1 MTDFDK
7 VTCFSKSD
15 NPFAINIINI
25 INTINLTL
33 FAWFGRYHRVPQ
45 FWGKPVCLLSHDH
58 KGCPGLIAVRMFPDD
73 NGHKGSQRRDV
84 DKGIQT
90 HELPCQYE
98 LSATPESVS
107 I

>member
-1 MTDFDK
+1 
-7 VTCFSKSD
+7 
-15 NPFAINIINI
+15 
-25 INTINLTL
+25 
-33 FAWFGRYHRVPQ
+33 
-45 FWGKPVCLLSHDH
+45 
-58 KGCPGLIAVRMFPDD
+58 MFPDD